1 MYIFGRFCHYEELW
15 AIFWRVLWE
24 LHRFRGGFPSLCK
37 SSLLQDKD
45 QQRRICR
52 ELPLKIRK
60 NGLSPGVRTR
70 FLHPPSFHV
79 LVGCPWN
86 GHRLC
91 HCARNIVL
99 SFMLLLLLLNYDM
112 WLLFF
117 IIIIFCLNALKN
129 LLSLWICWCT
139 VPLLLWIKIKR
150 TV

>member
-1 MYIFGRFCHYEELW
+1 MPHFFAKGDVSLG
-15 AIFWRVLWE
+15 AVLSLE
-24 LHRFRGGFPSLCK
+24 IMGYFLACSQTAQIPPAVQVKSFTKRG
-37 SSLLQDKD
+37 
-45 QQRRICR
+45 QQRRICKD
-52 ELPLKIRK
+52 LPLTPRK
-60 NGLSPGVRTR
+60 NGLSPGMRTY
-70 FLHPPSFHV
+70 FLTSASFHV

-99 SFMLLLLLLNYDM
+99 SFMLSLLLLNYDM
-112 WLLFF
+112 WLFFYYFLFECF
-117 IIIIFCLNALKN
+117 KN